1 MYYFTINV
9 TIEGFDKFK
18 PVFDSDE
25 ERRRSLG
32 VNTLAIMKSIEN
44 ENNITIVM
52 SAPDIKTIEDRKN
65 DSIVREKMM
74 LSGVKSIPDWK
85 IFKA

>member
-52 SAPDIKTIEDRKN
+52 SAPDLITIEDRKN
-65 DSIVREKMM
+65 DSIIREKMM
-74 LSGVKSIPDWK
+74 LSGVKSIPEWK
-85 IFKA
+85 IYKA

>member
-1 MYYFTINV
+1 MYYFTINI
-9 TIEGFDKFK
+9 TIEGFEKFK

-25 ERRRSLG
+25 ARRQSLG
-32 VNTLAIMKSIEN
+32 INTLGIMKDIDN
-44 ENNITIVM
+44 ENNITIIM
-52 SAPDIKTIEDRKN
+52 SAPDLKTIEDRKN

-74 LSGVKSIPDWK
+74 LSGVISKPEWK